1 MSKYL
6 VSRPAKVLA
15 IVALTGGAFVAGC
28 AVAAQPHM
36 YNALNAL
43 ENARAELQRA
53 SSDRVAIASQRSIS
67 LTAPSTRPIWE
78 SRRAGAD
85 QIGGTAIY

>member
-36 YNALNAL
+36 YNARNAL
-43 ENARAELQRA
+43 ENARTELQRA
-53 SSDRVAIASQRSIS
+53 SSDKGGHRV
-67 LTAPSTRPIWE
+67 
-78 SRRAGAD
+78 
-85 QIGGTAIY
+85 TAIDFVNRAINQTNLGIQADGG